1 MNLIKYLTPW
11 ISGCHFSRS
20 FLGPSCNVLLVLYLY
35 EVWVNMKMKLSL
47 LFKLSLFDSYLN
59 LLMDLA
65 DIVSSGKLF
74 NFES

>member
-1 MNLIKYLTPW
+1 
-11 ISGCHFSRS
+11 
-20 FLGPSCNVLLVLYLY
+20 
-35 EVWVNMKMKLSL
+35 MKMKLSL